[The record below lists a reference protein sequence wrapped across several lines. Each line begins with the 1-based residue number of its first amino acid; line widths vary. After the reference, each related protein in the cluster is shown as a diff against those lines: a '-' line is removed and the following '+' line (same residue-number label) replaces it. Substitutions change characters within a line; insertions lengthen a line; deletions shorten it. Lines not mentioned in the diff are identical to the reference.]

1 MAVMYVDESG
11 AFSHN
16 DHTPYFVLSGVV
28 VPSDNEI
35 KKLQKAVFEYKQ
47 SNFMGRFIDA
57 EIHTYEIY
65 HADKDF
71 KSISVTE
78 MTDLL
83 DNLYEMIRNV
93 NCPVICVVIDK
104 RLLRVEH
111 PKLDVLTLAWSR
123 LVRRYYEIL
132 QIGSFGA
139 GDIKSDGST
148 TETENKVEKIVSGV
162 IDAMTRHALPA
173 LISKPVF
180 VDSASVAGIQVADA
194 LAYCTLQHKQS
205 NSDFDTYWSIVYD
218 RLRQECTGAAEGYNY
233 IEFPK

>member
-1 MAVMYVDESG
+1 MVVMYVDESG

-28 VPSDNEI
+28 APSDNEI

-47 SNFMGRFIDA
+47 SNFIEKFIDA

-71 KSISVTE
+71 KSINIAE

-83 DNLYEMIRNV
+83 DNLYGMIRSI
-93 NCPVICVVIDK
+93 NCPVICVAIDK
-104 RLLRVEH
+104 RLLRVKH

-123 LVRRYYEIL
+123 LVRRYCEIL
-132 QIGSFGA
+132 QIDSLGSGY
-139 GDIKSDGST
+139 IKSDKST
-148 TETENKVEKIVSGV
+148 TKTHDKVEKIVSDA
-162 IDAMTRHALPA
+162 IDVVARHAPPA

-194 LAYCTLQHKQS
+194 FAYCTLQHKQS
-205 NSDFDTYWSIVYD
+205 NSDFNAYWSIVYD
-218 RLRQECTGAAEGYNY
+218 RLKWGCAGAAECYNY
-233 IEFPK
+233 IELP

>member
-1 MAVMYVDESG
+1 MYVDESG
-11 AFSHN
+11 AFSHH
-16 DHTPYFVLSGVV
+16 DHTPYFALSGVV
-28 VPSDNEI
+28 VPSDNDI

-47 SNFMGRFIDA
+47 SNFTGEFIDA

-71 KSISVTE
+71 KSINITE

-104 RLLRVEH
+104 KLLRVRH

-123 LVRRYYEIL
+123 LVKRYYKIL
-132 QIGSFGA
+132 KNGSFGA
-139 GDIKSDGST
+139 GDIKSDRST
-148 TETENKVEKIVSGV
+148 RETENKVEKTVSGV
-162 IDAMTRHALPA
+162 MDVMTRHALPA

-194 LAYCTLQHKQS
+194 FAYCTLQHKKA
-205 NSDFDTYWSIVYD
+205 NPDFGAYWSIVD
-218 RLRQECTGAAEGYNY
+218 DKLKWGCADATEGCNY